1 MTKIFHLLFMLVAPL
16 AHAHV
21 FQSPMTNT
29 HWQVV
34 ESPLECSLSQE
45 IPGFG
50 TATFSQHTADEF
62 TLVFNT
68 KTQPSVQTNVSFE
81 IAEALWQNSEQR
93 LHLISVPTEN
103 NQTQFSIQG
112 PVAQQ
117 AFTHIQE
124 GRVPAI
130 RYRSQNITDDISV
143 LLSTVHLGDSLTAF
157 QQCVNNLH
165 PYTFND
171 VHRLTIPFEREK
183 SDLSFD
189 AEDALE
195 RLADYIKID
204 DKIKRV
210 MISGHTD
217 NHGYRRINEPLAEA
231 RAIAVKNYLV
241 QQCDVPEQL
250 ITTSYHLERRPVAT
264 NRTLSGRALNRRAE
278 IELIRR

>member
-1 MTKIFHLLFMLVAPL
+1 MTKFFQLFILLVAPM
-16 AHAHV
+16 AQAHV

-50 TATFSQHTADEF
+50 TAKFSQHTAAEF
-62 TLVFNT
+62 TFSFNT
-68 KTQPSVQTNVSFE
+68 KTQPSVQTNVTFE
-81 IAEALWQNSEQR
+81 IAEALWQNDEQR

-103 NQTQFSIQG
+103 NQTQFSIEG
-112 PVAQQ
+112 PIAKQ

-130 RYRSQNITDDISV
+130 RYRSQNITDEISV
-143 LLSTVHLGDSLTAF
+143 LLSTVHLGDSLVAF

-171 VHRLTIPFEREK
+171 VRRLTIPFEREK
-183 SDLSFD
+183 SELSFD
-189 AEDALE
+189 AEEALE
-195 RLADYIKID
+195 RLGNYIKID

-250 ITTSYHLERRPVAT
+250 IITSYHLARRPIAT
-264 NRTLSGRALNRRAE
+264 NRTLKGRVLNRRAE
-278 IELIRR
+278 IELIRK